1 MTEKTKKTK
10 KTEKTPDGVK
20 VVKEFMFKLTNKE
33 AAERYHAAGTLHAE
47 VQKLEEE
54 FAELKRNW
62 KAKIDARTA
71 SRDDLLVAGETGE
84 EKRTVE
90 ATMTKNYDIK
100 EIAYWFEGK
109 VVERRTMTETE
120 LQMEA
125 NFEKKQKNERAKKQM
140 LDKTEK
146 HDPVAEA
153 HKANGKDPEI
163 AQVHKL
169 ETTRG
174 TKHSSVDG
182 PKIS

>member
-1 MTEKTKKTK
+1 MTDKPKKTK
-10 KTEKTPDGVK
+10 KTDKTPPGTLVT
-20 VVKEFMFKLTNKE
+20 KEFMFKLTDAE
-33 AAERYHAAGTLHAE
+33 AAERYHAAGVLHAE
-47 VQKLEEE
+47 ILKLEED

-62 KAKIDARTA
+62 KSKIDARTA

-90 ATMTKNYDIK
+90 STMVKNFDVK

-109 VVERRTMTETE
+109 VIERRTMTESE

-125 NFEKKQKNERAKKQM
+125 NFEKSKKERARVQKLGQ
-140 LDKTEK
+140 TEK

-169 ETTRG
+169 ETSRT
-174 TKHSSVDG
+174 TKTSSVDG
-182 PKIS
+182 PTRQ